1 MAGYH
6 PNYTDGVPVKISERF
21 KPPPKISLPQSV
33 IQKLSRKGPSSLKED
48 NYDFNYE
55 RMILAR
61 TNELQNLRIRDRNDR
76 QQRIRL
82 REQQRLQ
89 QIEQEQKKKL
99 NEVSYPSTDDLNSIS
114 DDEYHIE
121 SNQKEI
127 AKESPVPKIVRAAEV
142 LSPQSMFDTILMPTV
157 LPRSSP
163 TIEDAAHPVVK
174 KTHRRYPSQ
183 LDYAYFEAD
192 NSSPFDNM
200 ELKTINDLDI
210 LAQVLHQAST
220 DQSPLDNNLERNN
233 SSESESASEN
243 HPALNNNNL
252 SDQEPLFEQKGQEF
266 RDYKEVAQPIYIHQ
280 PNYIQHH
287 NYPQYAGSYGNS
299 YANYSNI
306 PTVNAVNNHQPQN
319 YYPVGVPAQN
329 YVSYAPN
336 YQAGYQWGGFEMNKT
351 VNNNVITDKNTAGF
365 LQSKSVPDIMKELN
379 DELNNSENRRVR
391 NNSQTS
397 HSQRDG
403 MYFLVHFIISC
414 KIFAK

>member
-6 PNYTDGVPVKISERF
+6 QNYTDGVPVKISERF

-33 IQKLSRKGPSSLKED
+33 LQKLSKGPSSLKED

-61 TNELQNLRIRDRNDR
+61 TSELQNLKIRDRHDR
-76 QQRIRL
+76 QERMRL
-82 REQQRLQ
+82 REQHRLL

-114 DDEYHIE
+114 DDEYHE
-121 SNQKEI
+121 NHQREI
-127 AKESPVPKIVRAAEV
+127 ANKPQIPQIVRAAEV

-163 TIEDAAHPVVK
+163 TNEDAAHPLVK

-220 DQSPLDNNLERNN
+220 DQSPLENNLERNN

-243 HPALNNNNL
+243 PPVLNNNNL
-252 SDQEPLFEQKGQEF
+252 SDQEPPLERQEI
-266 RDYKEVAQPIYIHQ
+266 KEVAQPMYIQQ
-280 PNYIQHH
+280 PNFVQHH
-287 NYPQYAGSYGNS
+287 SYQYPQYAGSYGNN

-306 PTVNAVNNHQPQN
+306 PTVNSVNNHQQQN
-319 YYPVGVPAQN
+319 YYPVPAQN
-329 YVSYAPN
+329 YMSYAPN
-336 YQAGYQWGGFEMNKT
+336 YQSYQYGGNGGFEMNKT
-351 VNNNVITDKNTAGF
+351 VNNNVITDKHTVGF

-403 MYFLVHFIISC
+403 L
-414 KIFAK
+414 